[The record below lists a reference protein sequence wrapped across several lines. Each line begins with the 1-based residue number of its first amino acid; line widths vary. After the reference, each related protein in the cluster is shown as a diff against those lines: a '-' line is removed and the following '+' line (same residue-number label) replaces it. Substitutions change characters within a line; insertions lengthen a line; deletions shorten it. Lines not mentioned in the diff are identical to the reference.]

1 MGAANPRQVFGRRV
15 ASRSNLLVLAVLAV
29 VTLTYANHFQN
40 SFHFDDFH
48 TITDNPSVRD
58 LRNVPRFFTDAQTFS
73 IRPETQT
80 YRPLVST
87 SLALDYRLGNGYNV
101 FWFHLSTFFWFLILL
116 VALYALFS
124 AILSAVRDDPR
135 NRSIALFATAWYG
148 LHPAM
153 AETVNYIIQRG
164 DLYSTLGVIG
174 GLTLYACVPRLRK
187 YGIYLIPV
195 ALGALSKPPALIFPV
210 LLFFYIWYFEGEA
223 KLDRILA
230 AFRKCVPAFLLCAL
244 LGWLQIAMTPQSYA
258 PGGPPAWSYII
269 VQPFVWLRYFVAFF
283 APVRL
288 SVDPEL
294 HDLSTLKV
302 QTALGFL
309 FVAVLIALAYMTA
322 RRAALRPISF
332 GLVWFMVASLP
343 TSLYPLSEI
352 ENDHRMFFPFV
363 GLVLAVTYAAALA
376 IETYLRRTGGRFAA
390 RIILALALVVLCVY
404 AYGTYRRNEVWRTEE
419 SLWYDDIQ
427 KNPYFW
433 RGLVNYGNTQM
444 EKGDYRTALTYFDR
458 AAVYNPNTWY
468 VELNRAIALGAM
480 QRPVETERRFREAI
494 ALGPEDSRSYF
505 HYARW
510 LDYADRPAEALAA
523 AETAGRLNPPLL
535 GARDLLLRL
544 DIEKGDLSDARRVS
558 EETLR
563 LNPGDSEAT
572 SFLARP
578 PVQDVDYW
586 LALSLQQYRQARYH
600 ASIASARKARALGT
614 KMRRYSAS
622 APRKTNVR

>member
-1 MGAANPRQVFGRRV
+1 
-15 ASRSNLLVLAVLAV
+15 

-40 SFHFDDFH
+40 SFHFDDFF
-48 TITDNPSVRD
+48 TITDNSSVRD
-58 LRNVPRFFTDAQTFS
+58 LRNVPRFFADAQTFS
-73 IRPETQT
+73 VNARTQT

-101 FWFHLSTFFWFLILL
+101 FWFHFSTFSAFLVLL
-116 VALYALFS
+116 VSLYALFG

-135 NRSIALFATAWYG
+135 NSSVALFATAWYG

-153 AETVNYIIQRG
+153 AETVNYIVQRG
-164 DLYSTLGVIG
+164 DVYSTLGVVG
-174 GLTLYACVPRLRK
+174 GLTLYAWVPRLRK
-187 YGIYLIPV
+187 YGIYLVPV
-195 ALGALSKPPALIFPV
+195 ALGVLSKPPALIFPV

-223 KLDRILA
+223 KLDRVYA
-230 AFRKCVPAFLLCAL
+230 ALQKSVPAFLLCAL
-244 LGWLQIAMTPQSYA
+244 MGWLQIAMTPQSYA

-283 APVRL
+283 VPVRL
-288 SVDPEL
+288 SAV
-294 HDLSTLKV
+294 HAYDLSTLKV

-309 FVAVLIALAYMTA
+309 FVAVLIALACMTA

-332 GLVWFMVASLP
+332 GLVWFVLASLP

-363 GLVLAVTYAAALA
+363 GLVFAVTYAAALA
-376 IETYLRRTGGRFAA
+376 IETYLRRTGNRFAP
-390 RIILALALVVLCVY
+390 RIVLAASLIVLCVY
-404 AYGTYRRNEVWRTEE
+404 AYGTYRRNQVWRTEE

-427 KNPYFW
+427 KNPYDW
-433 RGLVNYGNTQM
+433 RGLVNYGDTQM
-444 EKGDYRTALTYFDR
+444 EKGDYRVALTYFDR
-458 AAVYNPNTWY
+458 AGTYQPKDWRPEVDRALALGLMQRPA
-468 VELNRAIALGAM
+468 EAERHFRRAIALA
-480 QRPVETERRFREAI
+480 PDEA
-494 ALGPEDSRSYF
+494 STYF
-505 HYARW
+505 YYAHW
-510 LDYADRPAEALAA
+510 LDQVDRSPEALAA
-523 AETAGRLNPPLL
+523 VEKAERLNPSLFE
-535 GARDLLLRL
+535 ARDLLMRL
-544 DIEKGDLSDARRVS
+544 DIEKGDLSDARRVA
-558 EETLR
+558 EGTLQVD
-563 LNPGDSEAT
+563 PGDSEAT
-572 SFLARP
+572 RFLARP